1 MYYFTAFFL
10 QTTTNVSHL
19 QMKVHQEV
27 DNPGL
32 DVALVLVHRHLL
44 PTVEDL
50 QEAEV
55 GLQGL
60 IQGLVLVLIVCNP
73 LLEIIHCLILKW
85 WLEFVL

>member
-1 MYYFTAFFL
+1 MTTFSL
-10 QTTTNVSHL
+10 QTTTSVSHL

-32 DVALVLVHRHLL
+32 DVPLVLVHRHLL

-55 GLQGL
+55 GLQDL
-60 IQGLVLVLIVCNP
+60 IQGLVLILIVCNP
-73 LLEIIHCLILKW
+73 LLEIIHCLILKYY
-85 WLEFVL
+85 LGMTN

>member
-1 MYYFTAFFL
+1 MYNFTAFFL
-10 QTTTNVSHL
+10 QTTNNVSHL

-27 DNPGL
+27 NNPGL

-55 GLQGL
+55 GLQHF

-73 LLEIIHCLILKW
+73 LLEIIHCLVLKW
-85 WLEFVL
+85 WLER